1 MLQSFECIVFT
12 TDVNFMVKDQF
23 ITERGKMDPYNVVR
37 LANIW
42 YFLCVLFIVSSYRID
57 IILLHAMIEYFY
69 LLSI

>member
-37 LANIW
+37 LANI
-42 YFLCVLFIVSSYRID
+42 
-57 IILLHAMIEYFY
+57 
-69 LLSI
+69 